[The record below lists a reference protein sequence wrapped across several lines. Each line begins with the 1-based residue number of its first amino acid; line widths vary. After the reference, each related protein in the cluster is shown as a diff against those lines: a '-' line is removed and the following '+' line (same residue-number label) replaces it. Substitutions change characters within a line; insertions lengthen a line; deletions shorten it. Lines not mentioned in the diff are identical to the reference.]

1 MFMIPWTKKHQPEN
15 ASNVKGHDKALLELK
30 NFILNF
36 KNQKKKALII
46 YGQSGIGKTC
56 AVYAIAA
63 DLNYEV
69 FELNASD
76 FRNKNSIESTLGPAI
91 MQKSLFSDN
100 KIILID
106 EIDGL
111 SGKQDRGG
119 VSALAKLVDKSIFPV
134 FMTATNPYD
143 KKLNAIRN
151 KADLVNFHTLNYLSV
166 FSVLKNICTKE
177 KIKFNDEALK
187 SLARHA
193 AGDLRSAI
201 NDLQTLTHE
210 NKELNEDDL
219 NELSERNRT
228 ENMLSALMKVFKTT
242 DINIAISAFDNV
254 EEDTDKRFLWIDQNL
269 PVEYQKPE
277 DLARAYDYLS
287 KADVFK
293 GRIRRWQ
300 HWRFLVYINAL
311 ISAGVAVA
319 KDEKYKG
326 FTSYKPTTRIL
337 KLWRANMKYQKRK
350 SIALKIAEKTHTS
363 SRKALQ
369 DTLPYLGVIFKKNK
383 KLAGQIAQQF
393 DLDKDEV
400 EWLKK

>member
-1 MFMIPWTKKHQPEN
+1 MIPWTKKYQPKN
-15 ASNVKGHDKALLELK
+15 ASELQGHDKALLELK

-36 KNQKKKALII
+36 KNQKKKVALI
-46 YGQSGIGKTC
+46 YGSSGVGKTC
-56 AVYAIAA
+56 SVYALAD

-76 FRNKNSIESTLGPAI
+76 FRNKNMIESRLGSAI
-91 MQKSLFSDN
+91 MQRSLFSKN
-100 KIILID
+100 KIILVD

-111 SGKQDRGG
+111 SGKNDRGG
-119 VSALAKLVDKSIFPV
+119 VSALAKLLDKSIFPII
-134 FMTATNPYD
+134 MTATNPYD
-143 KKLNAIRN
+143 KKLNALRK
-151 KADLVNFHTLNYLSV
+151 KANLIQFHNLNYLSV

-177 KIKFNDEALK
+177 KIKFDEDALK

-193 AGDLRSAI
+193 GGDVRSAI

-210 NKELNEDDL
+210 TRELKNEDL
-219 NELSERNRT
+219 NELSDRNKK

-242 DINIAISAFDNV
+242 DINIAIRAFENV
-254 EEDTDKRFLWIDQNL
+254 EEDIGKQFLWIDQNL
-269 PVEYQKPE
+269 PEEYQKPE
-277 DLARAYDYLS
+277 DLARAYDCLS

-300 HWRFLVYINAL
+300 HWRFLVYVNAL

-319 KDEKYKG
+319 KDEKYRG

-350 SIALKIAEKTHTS
+350 SIASKIAEKTHTS
-363 SRKALQ
+363 SKRALQ
-369 DTLPYLGVIFKKNK
+369 DTLPYLSLIFKKNK
-383 KLAGQIAQQF
+383 ELSGKLAQDFEF
-393 DLDKDEV
+393 DNDEI
-400 EWLKK
+400 EWLKKG

>member
-1 MFMIPWTKKHQPEN
+1 MIPWTKKYQPKD
-15 ASNVKGHDKALLELK
+15 ASEVKGHEKALLEIK

-36 KNQKKKALII
+36 KNQKKKAAII
-46 YGQSGIGKTC
+46 YGQSGVGKTC
-56 AVYAIAA
+56 SVYALAA
-63 DLNYEV
+63 DLNYET

-76 FRNKNSIESTLGPAI
+76 FRNKNMIESRLGSAI
-91 MQKSLFSDN
+91 MQRSLFSNN

-111 SGKQDRGG
+111 SGKNDRGG
-119 VSALAKLVDKSIFPV
+119 VSALARLVDKSIFPIV
-134 FMTATNPYD
+134 MTATNPYN
-143 KKLNAIRN
+143 KKLNAIRK
-151 KADLVNFHTLNYLSV
+151 KANLIQFHNLNYLSV
-166 FSVLKNICTKE
+166 FSVLKNICNKE
-177 KIKFNDEALK
+177 KIKFNEDALK

-193 AGDLRSAI
+193 GGDLRSAI

-210 NKELNEDDL
+210 TKELKNEDL
-219 NELSERNRT
+219 KELSDRNRT

-242 DINIAISAFDNV
+242 DINIAIRAFENV
-254 EEDTDKRFLWIDQNL
+254 EEDIGKQFLWIDQNL
-269 PVEYQKPE
+269 PIEYQKPE
-277 DLARAYDYLS
+277 DLARAYNYLS

-300 HWRFLVYINAL
+300 HWRFLVYVNAL

-350 SIALKIAEKTHTS
+350 SIASKIAEKTHTS
-363 SRKALQ
+363 SKRALQ
-369 DTLPYLGVIFKKNK
+369 DTLPYLSLIFKKNK
-383 KLAGQIAQQF
+383 ELSSKLVQEF
-393 DLDKDEV
+393 EFDKDEI
-400 EWLKK
+400 EWLRK

>member
-1 MFMIPWTKKHQPEN
+1 MTPWTKKHQPKNTSE
-15 ASNVKGHDKALLELK
+15 VQGHDKALLELK

-36 KNQKKKALII
+36 KNQKKKAALV
-46 YGQSGIGKTC
+46 YGSSGVGKTC
-56 AVYAIAA
+56 SVYALAN

-76 FRNKNSIESTLGPAI
+76 FRNKNGIESTVGPAI
-91 MQKSLFSDN
+91 MQRSLFSNN

-111 SGKQDRGG
+111 SGKNDRGG
-119 VSALAKLVDKSIFPV
+119 VSALAKLIDRSIFPII
-134 FMTATNPYD
+134 MTAINPYGQ
-143 KKLNAIRN
+143 KLNALRK
-151 KADLVNFHTLNYLSV
+151 KAELIQFHTLNYLSV

-177 KIKFNDEALK
+177 KIKFNEESLK
-187 SLARHA
+187 SLARHN

-210 NKELNEDDL
+210 NKELKEDDL
-219 NELSERNRT
+219 KELSDRNRT

-242 DINIAISAFDNV
+242 DINIAIRAFENV
-254 EEDTDKRFLWIDQNL
+254 EEDIGKQFLWIDQNL
-269 PVEYQKPE
+269 PEEYQKPE

-300 HWRFLVYINAL
+300 HWRFLVYVNAM

-350 SIALKIAEKTHTS
+350 SIASKIAEKTHTS
-363 SRKALQ
+363 SKRALQ
-369 DTLPYLGVIFKKNK
+369 DTLPYLSLIFKKNK
-383 KLAGQIAQQF
+383 ELSGKLAKEFG
-393 DLDKDEV
+393 LDNDEV
-400 EWLKK
+400 EWLRK

>member
-1 MFMIPWTKKHQPEN
+1 MIPWTRKYRPEN
-15 ASNVKGHDKALLELK
+15 TNEVQGHDKALAELK
-30 NFILNF
+30 DFILNF
-36 KNQKKKALII
+36 KNQKKKAALI
-46 YGQSGIGKTC
+46 YGSSGVGKTC
-56 AVYAIAA
+56 SAYAIAN

-76 FRNKNSIESTLGPAI
+76 FRNKNMIESRLGSAM
-91 MQKSLFSDN
+91 MQRSLFSGN

-119 VSALAKLVDKSIFPV
+119 VSALAKLIDKSMFPV
-134 FMTATNPYD
+134 IMTATNPYD
-143 KKLNAIRN
+143 GKLNALRK
-151 KADLVNFHTLNYLSV
+151 KANLIQFYNLNYLSV

-177 KIKFNDEALK
+177 KIKFNEVALK
-187 SLARHA
+187 SLARHN

-210 NKELNEDDL
+210 NKELKEDDL
-219 NELSERNRT
+219 KELSDRNRT
-228 ENMLSALMKVFKTT
+228 ESMLSALMKVFKTT
-242 DINIAISAFDNV
+242 DIDIAIKAFENV
-254 EEDTDKRFLWIDQNL
+254 EEDIDKQFLWIDQNL
-269 PVEYQKPE
+269 PEEYQKPE

-300 HWRFLVYINAL
+300 YWRFLVYVNAM

-319 KDEKYKG
+319 KDEKYRG

-350 SIALKIAEKTHTS
+350 SIASKIAEKTHTS
-363 SRKALQ
+363 SKRALQ
-369 DTLPYLGVIFKKNK
+369 DTLPYLSLIFKKNK
-383 KLAGQIAQQF
+383 ELSGKLAKEF
-393 DLDKDEV
+393 ELDKDEV
-400 EWLKK
+400 EWLKKG

>member
-1 MFMIPWTKKHQPEN
+1 MIPWTKKYQPKN
-15 ASNVKGHDKALLELK
+15 ASEVKGHDKALLELK

-36 KNQKKKALII
+36 KNQKKKAALI
-46 YGQSGIGKTC
+46 YGSSGVGKTC
-56 AVYAIAA
+56 SVYALAS

-76 FRNKNSIESTLGPAI
+76 FRNKNMIESRLGSAI
-91 MQKSLFSDN
+91 MQRSLFSNN
-100 KIILID
+100 KIILVD

-111 SGKQDRGG
+111 SGRNDRGG
-119 VSALAKLVDKSIFPV
+119 VSALARLVDKSIFPIV
-134 FMTATNPYD
+134 MTATNPYD
-143 KKLNAIRN
+143 KKLNAIRK
-151 KADLVNFHTLNYLSV
+151 KANLIQFDNLNYLSV

-177 KIKFNDEALK
+177 KIKSDEDALK

-193 AGDLRSAI
+193 GGDARSAI

-210 NKELNEDDL
+210 KKELKNGDL
-219 NELSERNRT
+219 NELSDRNRK

-242 DINIAISAFDNV
+242 DINIAIRAFENV
-254 EEDTDKRFLWIDQNL
+254 EEDIGKQFLWIDQNL
-269 PVEYQKPE
+269 PVEYQNPE

-300 HWRFLVYINAL
+300 HWRFLVYVNAL

-350 SIALKIAEKTHTS
+350 SIASKIAEKTHTS
-363 SRKALQ
+363 SKKALQ
-369 DTLPYLGVIFKKNK
+369 DTLPYLSVIFKKNK
-383 KLAGQIAQQF
+383 ELSGRLARQF
-393 DLDKDEV
+393 ELDKDEV
-400 EWLKK
+400 EWLKKG

>member
-1 MFMIPWTKKHQPEN
+1 MIPWTKKYQPEN
-15 ASNVKGHDKALLELK
+15 ASEVKGHDKALLELK

-36 KNQKKKALII
+36 KNQKEKAAII
-46 YGQSGIGKTC
+46 YGQSGVGKTC
-56 AVYAIAA
+56 SVYALAS

-76 FRNKNSIESTLGPAI
+76 FRNKNMIESRLGSAI
-91 MQKSLFSDN
+91 MQRSLFSNN
-100 KIILID
+100 KIILVD

-111 SGKQDRGG
+111 AGKQDRGG
-119 VSALAKLVDKSIFPV
+119 VSTLTKLIDKSIFPII
-134 FMTATNPYD
+134 MTATNPYD
-143 KKLNAIRN
+143 KKLNALRK
-151 KADLVNFHTLNYLSV
+151 KANLIHFHTLNYLSV

-177 KIKFNDEALK
+177 KIKLNEDALK
-187 SLARHA
+187 SLARHVG
-193 AGDLRSAI
+193 GDVRSAI

-210 NKELNEDDL
+210 KKELKNEDL
-219 NELSERNRT
+219 NELSDRNRT

-242 DINIAISAFDNV
+242 DINIAIRAFENV
-254 EEDTDKRFLWIDQNL
+254 EEDIGKQFLWIDQNL
-269 PVEYQKPE
+269 PLEYQKPE

-300 HWRFLVYINAL
+300 YWRFLVYVNAL

-326 FTSYKPTTRIL
+326 FASYKPTTRIL

-350 SIALKIAEKTHTS
+350 SIASKIADKTHTS
-363 SRKALQ
+363 SKKALQ
-369 DTLPYLGVIFKKNK
+369 DTLPYLSIIFRKNK
-383 KLAGQIAQQF
+383 KLAGQLAQEF
-393 DLDKDEV
+393 ELDKDEV
-400 EWLKK
+400 EWLRK

>member
-1 MFMIPWTKKHQPEN
+1 MTLWTKKYQPKN
-15 ASNVKGHDKALLELK
+15 ASEVKGHDKALLELK

-36 KNQKKKALII
+36 KNQKKKAAII
-46 YGQSGIGKTC
+46 YGPSGVGKTC
-56 AVYAIAA
+56 SAYAIAN

-76 FRNKNSIESTLGPAI
+76 FRNKSNIELTLGPAI
-91 MQKSLFSDN
+91 MQRSLFSNN

-111 SGKQDRGG
+111 SGKNDRGG
-119 VSALAKLVDKSIFPV
+119 VSALAKLIDRSIFPV
-134 FMTATNPYD
+134 IMTATNPYGQ
-143 KKLNAIRN
+143 KLNALR
-151 KADLVNFHTLNYLSV
+151 KKSELVHFHTLNYLSV

-177 KIKFNDEALK
+177 KIKFDEEALK
-187 SLARHA
+187 SLARHN

-210 NKELNEDDL
+210 NKELKEDDL
-219 NELSERNRT
+219 NELSDRNRT
-228 ENMLSALMKVFKTT
+228 ENMISALMKVFKTT
-242 DINIAISAFDNV
+242 DINIAIRAFENV
-254 EEDTDKRFLWIDQNL
+254 EEDIGKQFLWIDQNL
-269 PVEYQKPE
+269 PEEYQKPE
-277 DLARAYDYLS
+277 DLARAYDCLS
-287 KADVFK
+287 RADVFK

-300 HWRFLVYINAL
+300 HWRFLVYVNAL

-350 SIALKIAEKTHTS
+350 SIASKIAEKTHTS
-363 SRKALQ
+363 SKRALQ
-369 DTLPYLGVIFKKNK
+369 DTLPYLSLIFKKNK
-383 KLAGQIAQQF
+383 ELSGKLAKEF
-393 DLDKDEV
+393 ELDKDEV
-400 EWLKK
+400 EWLKNKI

>member
-1 MFMIPWTKKHQPEN
+1 MTPWTKKYQPKN
-15 ASNVKGHDKALLELK
+15 ASEIKGHDKALLELK

-36 KNQKKKALII
+36 KNQKKKAAII
-46 YGQSGIGKTC
+46 YGQSGLGKTC
-56 AVYAIAA
+56 SVYALAN

-76 FRNKNSIESTLGPAI
+76 FRNKNMIESRLGSAI
-91 MQKSLFSDN
+91 MQRSLFSNN
-100 KIILID
+100 KIILVD

-111 SGKQDRGG
+111 AGKQDRGG
-119 VSALAKLVDKSIFPV
+119 VSTLTKLIDKSIFPIV
-134 FMTATNPYD
+134 MTATNPYD
-143 KKLNAIRN
+143 KRLNALR
-151 KADLVNFHTLNYLSV
+151 KKVNLIHFHTLNYLSV
-166 FSVLKNICTKE
+166 FSVLKNICNKE
-177 KIKFNDEALK
+177 KIKFNEDTLK
-187 SLARHA
+187 SLARHVG
-193 AGDLRSAI
+193 GDVRSAI

-210 NKELNEDDL
+210 KKELKNEDLD
-219 NELSERNRT
+219 ELSDRNRI

-242 DINIAISAFDNV
+242 DINIAIRAFENV
-254 EEDTDKRFLWIDQNL
+254 EEDIDKQLLWIDQNL

-300 HWRFLVYINAL
+300 HWRFLVYVNAL

-350 SIALKIAEKTHTS
+350 SIASKIADKTHTS
-363 SRKALQ
+363 SKKALQ
-369 DTLPYLGVIFKKNK
+369 DTLPYLTVIFKKNK
-383 KLAGQIAQQF
+383 KIAGQIAQEF
-393 DLDKDEV
+393 ELDKDEV
-400 EWLKK
+400 EWMKK

>member
-1 MFMIPWTKKHQPEN
+1 MIPWTKKYQPKD
-15 ASNVKGHDKALLELK
+15 ASEVKGHDKALLEIK

-36 KNQKKKALII
+36 KNQKKKAAII
-46 YGQSGIGKTC
+46 YGQSGVGKTC
-56 AVYAIAA
+56 SVYALAA
-63 DLNYEV
+63 DLNYET

-76 FRNKNSIESTLGPAI
+76 FRNKNMIESRLGSAI
-91 MQKSLFSDN
+91 MQRSLFSKN
-100 KIILID
+100 KIILVD

-111 SGKQDRGG
+111 SGKNDRGG
-119 VSALAKLVDKSIFPV
+119 VSALARLVDKSIFPIV
-134 FMTATNPYD
+134 MTATNPYN
-143 KKLNAIRN
+143 KKLNAIRK
-151 KADLVNFHTLNYLSV
+151 KANLIQFHNLNYLSV
-166 FSVLKNICTKE
+166 FSVLKNICNKE
-177 KIKFNDEALK
+177 KIKFNEDALK

-193 AGDLRSAI
+193 GGDLRSAI

-210 NKELNEDDL
+210 TKELKNEDL
-219 NELSERNRT
+219 KELSDRNRT

-242 DINIAISAFDNV
+242 DINIAIRAFENV
-254 EEDTDKRFLWIDQNL
+254 EEDIGKRFLWIDQNL
-269 PVEYQKPE
+269 PIEYQKPE

-300 HWRFLVYINAL
+300 HWRFLVYVNAL

-350 SIALKIAEKTHTS
+350 SIASKIAEKTHTS
-363 SRKALQ
+363 SKRALQ
-369 DTLPYLGVIFKKNK
+369 DTLPYLSLIFKKNK
-383 KLAGQIAQQF
+383 ELSSKLVQEF
-393 DLDKDEV
+393 EFDKDEI
-400 EWLKK
+400 EWLRK

>member
-1 MFMIPWTKKHQPEN
+1 MTLWTKKYQPKN
-15 ASNVKGHDKALLELK
+15 ASEVKGHDKALLELK

-36 KNQKKKALII
+36 KNQKKKAAII
-46 YGQSGIGKTC
+46 YGPSGVGKTC
-56 AVYAIAA
+56 SAYAIAN

-76 FRNKNSIESTLGPAI
+76 FRNKSNIELTLGPAI
-91 MQKSLFSDN
+91 MQRSLFSNN

-111 SGKQDRGG
+111 SGKNDRGG
-119 VSALAKLVDKSIFPV
+119 VSALAKLIDRSIFPV
-134 FMTATNPYD
+134 IMTATNPYGQ
-143 KKLNAIRN
+143 KLNTLR
-151 KADLVNFHTLNYLSV
+151 KKSELVHFHTLNYLSV

-177 KIKFNDEALK
+177 KIKFDEEALK
-187 SLARHA
+187 SLARHN

-210 NKELNEDDL
+210 NKELKEDDL
-219 NELSERNRT
+219 NELSDRNRT
-228 ENMLSALMKVFKTT
+228 ENMISALMKVFKTT
-242 DINIAISAFDNV
+242 DINIAIRAFENV
-254 EEDTDKRFLWIDQNL
+254 EEDIGKQFLWIDQNL
-269 PVEYQKPE
+269 PEEYQKPE
-277 DLARAYDYLS
+277 DLARAYDCLS
-287 KADVFK
+287 RADVFK

-300 HWRFLVYINAL
+300 HWRFLVYVNAL

-350 SIALKIAEKTHTS
+350 SIASKIAEKTHTS
-363 SRKALQ
+363 SKRALQ
-369 DTLPYLGVIFKKNK
+369 DTLPYLSLIFKKNK
-383 KLAGQIAQQF
+383 ELSGKLAKEF
-393 DLDKDEV
+393 ELDKDEV
-400 EWLKK
+400 EWLKNKI

>member
-1 MFMIPWTKKHQPEN
+1 MIPWTRKYRPEN
-15 ASNVKGHDKALLELK
+15 TNEIKGHDKALLELK

-36 KNQKKKALII
+36 KKQKKKALII
-46 YGQSGIGKTC
+46 YGQSGLGKTC
-56 AVYAIAA
+56 SVYALAS

-76 FRNKNSIESTLGPAI
+76 FRNKDMIESKVGSAI
-91 MQKSLFSDN
+91 SQKSLFSKN

-119 VSALAKLVDKSIFPV
+119 VSALAKLVEKSSFPV
-134 FMTATNPYD
+134 VMTATNPYEQ
-143 KKLNAIRN
+143 KLNSLRKKSELIEF
-151 KADLVNFHTLNYLSV
+151 KTLNYLSV

-187 SLARHA
+187 SLARHS

-201 NDLQTLTHE
+201 NDLQALTHE
-210 NKELNEDDL
+210 RKELKNEDL
-219 NELSERNRT
+219 EELSDRNRT
-228 ENMLSALMKVFKTT
+228 ENMLNALMKVFKTT
-242 DINIAISAFDNV
+242 DINIAINAFENV
-254 EEDTDKRFLWIDQNL
+254 EEDIDKQFLWIDQNL
-269 PVEYQKPE
+269 PIEYQKPE
-277 DLARAYDYLS
+277 DLARAYECLS

-311 ISAGVAVA
+311 ITAGVAAA
-319 KDEKYKG
+319 KDEKYKC

-350 SIALKIAEKTHTS
+350 GIAEKIAEKTHSS
-363 SRKALQ
+363 SRRALQ
-369 DTLPYLGVIFKKNK
+369 DTLPYISFIFKSNK
-383 KLAGQIAQQF
+383 KQAEKIAISLGLNREET
-393 DLDKDEV
+393 D
-400 EWLKK
+400 WLKK

>member
-1 MFMIPWTKKHQPEN
+1 MTPWTKKYQPKN
-15 ASNVKGHDKALLELK
+15 ASEIKGHDKALLELK

-36 KNQKKKALII
+36 KNQKKKAALI
-46 YGQSGIGKTC
+46 YGSSGIGKTC
-56 AVYAIAA
+56 SVYALAD

-76 FRNKNSIESTLGPAI
+76 FRNKNMIESRLGSAI
-91 MQKSLFSDN
+91 MQRSLFSNN
-100 KIILID
+100 KIILVD

-111 SGKQDRGG
+111 AGKQDRGG
-119 VSALAKLVDKSIFPV
+119 VSTLTKLIDKSIFPII
-134 FMTATNPYD
+134 MTATNPYD
-143 KKLNAIRN
+143 KKLNALRK
-151 KADLVNFHTLNYLSV
+151 KANLIHFHTLNYLSV
-166 FSVLKNICTKE
+166 FSVLKNICNKE
-177 KIKFNDEALK
+177 KIKFNEDTLK
-187 SLARHA
+187 SLARHVG
-193 AGDLRSAI
+193 GDVRSAI

-210 NKELNEDDL
+210 KKELKNEDL
-219 NELSERNRT
+219 NELSDRNRT

-242 DINIAISAFDNV
+242 DIDIAIRAFENV
-254 EEDTDKRFLWIDQNL
+254 EEDIDKQLLWIDQNL

-300 HWRFLVYINAL
+300 HWRFLVYVNAL

-350 SIALKIAEKTHTS
+350 SIASKIAEKTHTS
-363 SRKALQ
+363 SKRALQ
-369 DTLPYLGVIFKKNK
+369 DTLPYLTVIFKKNK
-383 KLAGQIAQQF
+383 KIAGQIAQEF
-393 DLDKDEV
+393 ELDKDEV
-400 EWLKK
+400 EWLRK

>member
-1 MFMIPWTKKHQPEN
+1 MTPWTKKYQPKN
-15 ASNVKGHDKALLELK
+15 ASEIKGHDKALLELK

-36 KNQKKKALII
+36 KNQKKKAAII
-46 YGQSGIGKTC
+46 YGQSGLGKTC
-56 AVYAIAA
+56 SVYALAN

-76 FRNKNSIESTLGPAI
+76 FRNKNMIESRLGSAI
-91 MQKSLFSDN
+91 MQRSLFSNN
-100 KIILID
+100 KIILVD

-111 SGKQDRGG
+111 AGKQDRGG
-119 VSALAKLVDKSIFPV
+119 VSTLTKLIDKSIFPIV
-134 FMTATNPYD
+134 MTATNPYD
-143 KKLNAIRN
+143 KRLNALR
-151 KADLVNFHTLNYLSV
+151 KKVNLIHFHTLNYLSV
-166 FSVLKNICTKE
+166 FSVLKNICNKE
-177 KIKFNDEALK
+177 KIKFNEDTLK
-187 SLARHA
+187 SLARHVG
-193 AGDLRSAI
+193 GDVRSAI

-210 NKELNEDDL
+210 KKELKNEDLD
-219 NELSERNRT
+219 ELSDRNRI

-242 DINIAISAFDNV
+242 DINIAIRAFENV
-254 EEDTDKRFLWIDQNL
+254 EEDIDKQLLWIDQNL

-300 HWRFLVYINAL
+300 HWRFLVYVNAL

-350 SIALKIAEKTHTS
+350 SIASKIAEKTHTS
-363 SRKALQ
+363 SKRALQ
-369 DTLPYLGVIFKKNK
+369 DTLPYLTVIFKKNK
-383 KLAGQIAQQF
+383 KIADQIAQEF
-393 DLDKDEV
+393 ELDKDEV
-400 EWLKK
+400 EWMKK

>member
-1 MFMIPWTKKHQPEN
+1 MTPWTKKYQPEN
-15 ASNVKGHDKALLELK
+15 ASEIKGHDKALLELK

-36 KNQKKKALII
+36 KNQKKKAALI
-46 YGQSGIGKTC
+46 YGSSGIGKTC
-56 AVYAIAA
+56 SVYALAD

-76 FRNKNSIESTLGPAI
+76 FRNKNMIESRLGSAI
-91 MQKSLFSDN
+91 MQRSLFSNN
-100 KIILID
+100 KIILVD

-111 SGKQDRGG
+111 AGKQDRGG
-119 VSALAKLVDKSIFPV
+119 VSTLTKLIDKSIFPIV
-134 FMTATNPYD
+134 MTATNPYD
-143 KKLNAIRN
+143 KRLNALR
-151 KADLVNFHTLNYLSV
+151 KKVNLIHFHTLNYLSV
-166 FSVLKNICTKE
+166 FSVLKNICNKE
-177 KIKFNDEALK
+177 KIKFNEDTLK
-187 SLARHA
+187 SLARHVG
-193 AGDLRSAI
+193 GDVRSAI

-210 NKELNEDDL
+210 KKELKNEDLD
-219 NELSERNRT
+219 ELSDRNRI

-242 DINIAISAFDNV
+242 DINIAIRAFENV
-254 EEDTDKRFLWIDQNL
+254 EEDIDKQLLWIDQNL

-300 HWRFLVYINAL
+300 HWRFLVYVNAL

-350 SIALKIAEKTHTS
+350 SIASKIADKTHTS
-363 SRKALQ
+363 SKKALQ
-369 DTLPYLGVIFKKNK
+369 DTLPYLTVIFKKNK
-383 KLAGQIAQQF
+383 KIAGQIAQEF
-393 DLDKDEV
+393 ELDKDEV

>member
-1 MFMIPWTKKHQPEN
+1 MIPWTKKYQPKN
-15 ASNVKGHDKALLELK
+15 ASELQGHDKALLELK

-36 KNQKKKALII
+36 KNQKKKVALI
-46 YGQSGIGKTC
+46 YGSSGVGKTC
-56 AVYAIAA
+56 SVYALAD

-76 FRNKNSIESTLGPAI
+76 FRNKNMIESRLGSAI
-91 MQKSLFSDN
+91 MQRSLFSKN
-100 KIILID
+100 KIILVD

-111 SGKQDRGG
+111 SGKNDRGG
-119 VSALAKLVDKSIFPV
+119 VSALAKLLDKSIFPII
-134 FMTATNPYD
+134 MTATNPYD
-143 KKLNAIRN
+143 KKLNALRK
-151 KADLVNFHTLNYLSV
+151 KANLIQFHNLNYLSV

-177 KIKFNDEALK
+177 KIKFDEDALK

-193 AGDLRSAI
+193 GGDVRSAI

-210 NKELNEDDL
+210 TRELKNEDL
-219 NELSERNRT
+219 NELSDRNKK

-242 DINIAISAFDNV
+242 DINIAIRAFENV
-254 EEDTDKRFLWIDQNL
+254 EEDIGKQFLWIDQNL
-269 PVEYQKPE
+269 PEEYQKPE
-277 DLARAYDYLS
+277 DLARAYDCLS

-300 HWRFLVYINAL
+300 HWRFLVYVNAL

-319 KDEKYKG
+319 KDEKYRG

-350 SIALKIAEKTHTS
+350 SIASKIAEKTHTS
-363 SRKALQ
+363 SKRALQ
-369 DTLPYLGVIFKKNK
+369 DTLPYLSLIFKKNK
-383 KLAGQIAQQF
+383 ELSGKLAQDF
-393 DLDKDEV
+393 EFDKDEV
-400 EWLKK
+400 EWLKKG

>member
-1 MFMIPWTKKHQPEN
+1 MTPWTRKYQPEN
-15 ASNVKGHDKALLELK
+15 VSDVKGHDKALLELK

-36 KNQKKKALII
+36 KNQKKRASII
-46 YGQSGIGKTC
+46 YGSSGLGKTC
-56 AVYAIAA
+56 SVYALAS

-76 FRNKNSIESTLGPAI
+76 FRNKNMIESRLGSAM
-91 MQKSLFSDN
+91 MQKSLFSNN

-111 SGKQDRGG
+111 SGKKDRGG

-134 FMTATNPYD
+134 VMTATNPWNQ
-143 KKLNAIRN
+143 KFSHLRQKSNLIH
-151 KADLVNFHTLNYLSV
+151 FHNLSYLSV

-177 KIKFNDEALK
+177 KIKFNDDALK

-210 NKELNEDDL
+210 KKELKEDDL
-219 NELSERNRT
+219 KELSDRNRT

-242 DINIAISAFDNV
+242 DIDIAIRAFENV
-254 EEDTDKRFLWIDQNL
+254 EEDIGKQFLWIDQNL
-269 PVEYQKPE
+269 PLEYQKPK
-277 DLARAYDYLS
+277 DLARAYDCLS
-287 KADVFK
+287 RADVFN

-300 HWRFLVYINAL
+300 HWRFLVYVNAL

-326 FTSYKPTTRIL
+326 FTSYKP
-337 KLWRANMKYQKRK
+337 ANMKYQKRK
-350 SIALKIAEKTHTS
+350 SIASKIAGKTHTS
-363 SRKALQ
+363 SRRALQ
-369 DTLPYLGVIFKKNK
+369 DTLPYLTVIFKKNK
-383 KLAGQIAQQF
+383 KIAGQIAQEF
-393 DLDKDEV
+393 ELDKDEV

>member
-1 MFMIPWTKKHQPEN
+1 MTLWTKKYQPKN
-15 ASNVKGHDKALLELK
+15 ASEVKGHDKALLELK

-36 KNQKKKALII
+36 KNQKKKAAII
-46 YGQSGIGKTC
+46 YGPSGVGKTC
-56 AVYAIAA
+56 SAYAIAN

-76 FRNKNSIESTLGPAI
+76 FRNKSNIELTLGPAI
-91 MQKSLFSDN
+91 MQRSLFSNN

-111 SGKQDRGG
+111 SGKNDRGG
-119 VSALAKLVDKSIFPV
+119 VSALAKLIDRSIFPV
-134 FMTATNPYD
+134 IMTATNPYGQ
-143 KKLNAIRN
+143 KLNTLR
-151 KADLVNFHTLNYLSV
+151 KKSELVHFHTLNYLSV

-177 KIKFNDEALK
+177 KIKFDEEALK
-187 SLARHA
+187 SLARHN

-210 NKELNEDDL
+210 NKELKEDDL
-219 NELSERNRT
+219 NELSDRNRT
-228 ENMLSALMKVFKTT
+228 ENMISALMKVFKTT
-242 DINIAISAFDNV
+242 DINIAIRAFENV
-254 EEDTDKRFLWIDQNL
+254 EEDIGKQFLWIDQNL
-269 PVEYQKPE
+269 PEEYQKPE
-277 DLARAYDYLS
+277 DLARAYDCLS
-287 KADVFK
+287 RADVFK

-300 HWRFLVYINAL
+300 HWRFLVYVNAL

-350 SIALKIAEKTHTS
+350 SIASKIAEKTHTS
-363 SRKALQ
+363 SKRALQ
-369 DTLPYLGVIFKKNK
+369 DTLPYLSVIFRENK
-383 KLAGQIAQQF
+383 KLAGQIAQEF
-393 DLDKDEV
+393 NLDKDEV
-400 EWLKK
+400 EWLGRNN

>member
-1 MFMIPWTKKHQPEN
+1 MTPWTKKYQPKN
-15 ASNVKGHDKALLELK
+15 ASEIKGHDKALLELK

-36 KNQKKKALII
+36 KNQKEKAAII
-46 YGQSGIGKTC
+46 YGQSGVGKTC
-56 AVYAIAA
+56 SVYALAS

-76 FRNKNSIESTLGPAI
+76 FRNKNMIESRLGSAI
-91 MQKSLFSDN
+91 MQRSLFSNN
-100 KIILID
+100 KIILVD

-111 SGKQDRGG
+111 AGKQDRGG
-119 VSALAKLVDKSIFPV
+119 VSTLTKLIDKSIFPIV
-134 FMTATNPYD
+134 MTATNPYD
-143 KKLNAIRN
+143 KRLNALRK
-151 KADLVNFHTLNYLSV
+151 KANLIHFHTLNYLSV
-166 FSVLKNICTKE
+166 FSVLKKICTKE
-177 KIKFNDEALK
+177 KIKFDEDALK
-187 SLARHA
+187 SLARHN

-210 NKELNEDDL
+210 TKELKNEDL
-219 NELSERNRT
+219 NELSDRNRT

-242 DINIAISAFDNV
+242 DINIAIRAFENV
-254 EEDTDKRFLWIDQNL
+254 EEDIGKQFLWIDQNL
-269 PVEYQKPE
+269 PEEYQKPE

-300 HWRFLVYINAL
+300 YWRFLVYVNAL
-311 ISAGVAVA
+311 ISAGVALA

-350 SIALKIAEKTHTS
+350 SIASKIADKTHTS
-363 SRKALQ
+363 SKKALQ
-369 DTLPYLGVIFKKNK
+369 DTLPYLSIIFRKNK
-383 KLAGQIAQQF
+383 KLAGQLAQEF
-393 DLDKDEV
+393 ELDKDEV

>member
-1 MFMIPWTKKHQPEN
+1 MTPWTKKYQPETTN
-15 ASNVKGHDKALLELK
+15 EVQGHDKALLELK

-36 KNQKKKALII
+36 KNQKKKASII
-46 YGQSGIGKTC
+46 YGSSGVGKTC
-56 AVYAIAA
+56 SVYALAS

-76 FRNKNSIESTLGPAI
+76 FRNKNMIESRLGSAI
-91 MQKSLFSDN
+91 MQRSLFSSN

-111 SGKQDRGG
+111 SGKKDRGG
-119 VSALAKLVDKSIFPV
+119 VSALAKLLDKSIFPV
-134 FMTATNPYD
+134 IMTATNPYD
-143 KKLNAIRN
+143 RKLNALRK
-151 KADLVNFHTLNYLSV
+151 KANLIQFHNLNYLSV
-166 FSVLKNICTKE
+166 FSVLKNICNKE
-177 KIKFNDEALK
+177 KIKFNEIALK

-201 NDLQTLTHE
+201 NDMQTLTHE
-210 NKELNEDDL
+210 NKELKEDNL
-219 NELSERNRT
+219 KELSDRNRT

-242 DINIAISAFDNV
+242 DINIAIKAFENV
-254 EEDTDKRFLWIDQNL
+254 EENIDKQFLWIDQNL

-277 DLARAYDYLS
+277 DLARAYDCLS

-300 HWRFLVYINAL
+300 YWRFLVYVNAL

-319 KDEKYKG
+319 KDEKYRG

-350 SIALKIAEKTHTS
+350 SIASKIAEKTHTS
-363 SRKALQ
+363 SKRALQ
-369 DTLPYLGVIFKKNK
+369 DTLPYLSVIFKKNK
-383 KLAGQIAQQF
+383 NLSDKLAQEF
-393 DLDKDEV
+393 DLDKDEI
-400 EWLKK
+400 EWLKKG

>member
-1 MFMIPWTKKHQPEN
+1 MTPWTKKYQPKN
-15 ASNVKGHDKALLELK
+15 ASEIKGHDKALLELK

-36 KNQKKKALII
+36 KNQKKKAALI
-46 YGQSGIGKTC
+46 YGSSGLGKTC
-56 AVYAIAA
+56 SVYALAN

-76 FRNKNSIESTLGPAI
+76 FRNKNMIESRLGSAI
-91 MQKSLFSDN
+91 MQRSLFSNN
-100 KIILID
+100 KIILVD

-111 SGKQDRGG
+111 AGKQDRGG
-119 VSALAKLVDKSIFPV
+119 VSTLTKLIDKSIFPIV
-134 FMTATNPYD
+134 MTATNPYD
-143 KKLNAIRN
+143 KRLNALR
-151 KADLVNFHTLNYLSV
+151 KKVNLIHFHTLNYLSV
-166 FSVLKNICTKE
+166 FSVLKNICNKE
-177 KIKFNDEALK
+177 KIKFNEDTLK
-187 SLARHA
+187 SLARHVG
-193 AGDLRSAI
+193 GDVRSAI

-210 NKELNEDDL
+210 KKELKNEDLD
-219 NELSERNRT
+219 ELSDRNRI

-242 DINIAISAFDNV
+242 DINIAIRAFENV
-254 EEDTDKRFLWIDQNL
+254 EEDIDKQLLWIDQNL

-300 HWRFLVYINAL
+300 HWRFLVYVNAL

-350 SIALKIAEKTHTS
+350 SIASKIAEKTHTS
-363 SRKALQ
+363 SKRALQ
-369 DTLPYLGVIFKKNK
+369 DTLPYLTVIFKKNK
-383 KLAGQIAQQF
+383 KIADQIAQEF
-393 DLDKDEV
+393 ELDKDEV
-400 EWLKK
+400 EWMKK

>member
-1 MFMIPWTKKHQPEN
+1 MIPWTKKYQPKNVNE
-15 ASNVKGHDKALLELK
+15 VKGHDKAILELK

-36 KNQKKKALII
+36 KNQKKKTSII
-46 YGQSGIGKTC
+46 YGSSGVGKTC
-56 AVYAIAA
+56 SVYALAS
-63 DLNYEV
+63 DLSYEV

-76 FRNKNSIESTLGPAI
+76 FRNKNMIESRLGSAI
-91 MQKSLFSDN
+91 MQRSLFSNN
-100 KIILID
+100 KIILVD

-111 SGKQDRGG
+111 SGKNDRGG
-119 VSALAKLVDKSIFPV
+119 VSALAKLIDKSIFPII
-134 FMTATNPYD
+134 MTAANPYD
-143 KKLNAIRN
+143 KKLNAVRK
-151 KADLVNFHTLNYLSV
+151 KANLIQFHNLNYLSI

-177 KIKFNDEALK
+177 KIKSDEDALK
-187 SLARHA
+187 SLARHN

-210 NKELNEDDL
+210 TKELKNEDL
-219 NELSERNRT
+219 NELSDRNRK

-242 DINIAISAFDNV
+242 DINIAIKAFENV
-254 EEDTDKRFLWIDQNL
+254 EEDINKQFLWIDQNL

-277 DLARAYDYLS
+277 DLARAYNYLS

-300 HWRFLVYINAL
+300 HWRFLVYVNAL

-363 SRKALQ
+363 SKRALQ
-369 DTLPYLGVIFKKNK
+369 DTLPYLSLIFKKNK
-383 KLAGQIAQQF
+383 ELSGKFAQDF
-393 DLDKDEV
+393 ELDKDEV
-400 EWLKK
+400 EWLKKG

>member
-1 MFMIPWTKKHQPEN
+1 MTPWTKKYQPKNISE
-15 ASNVKGHDKALLELK
+15 VKGHDKALLELK

-36 KNQKKKALII
+36 KNQKKKAAII

-56 AVYAIAA
+56 SAYAIAN
-63 DLNYEV
+63 DLNYEA

-76 FRNKNSIESTLGPAI
+76 FRNKSSIESTLGPAM
-91 MQKSLFSDN
+91 MQRSLFSNN
-100 KIILID
+100 KIILVD

-111 SGKQDRGG
+111 SGKNDRGG
-119 VSALAKLVDKSIFPV
+119 ISALAKLIDKSIFPV
-134 FMTATNPYD
+134 IMTATNPYEQ
-143 KKLNAIRN
+143 KLNAVRKKSELIQFN
-151 KADLVNFHTLNYLSV
+151 TLNYMSV
-166 FSVLKNICTKE
+166 FSVLKSICAEE
-177 KIKFNDEALK
+177 KIKFDEDALK

-210 NKELNEDDL
+210 KKELKNEDL
-219 NELSERNRT
+219 NELSDRNRT

-242 DINIAISAFDNV
+242 DINIAIRAFENV
-254 EEDTDKRFLWIDQNL
+254 EEDISKQFLWIDQNL
-269 PVEYQKPE
+269 PDEYQKPE
-277 DLARAYDYLS
+277 DLARAYEYLS

-300 HWRFLVYINAL
+300 HWRFLIYVNAL

-337 KLWRANMKYQKRK
+337 KLWKAKMKYQKRK
-350 SIALKIAEKTHTS
+350 SIASKIAEKTHTS
-363 SRKALQ
+363 SRRALQ
-369 DTLPYLGVIFKKNK
+369 DTLPYLSVIFKKNK
-383 KLAGQIAQQF
+383 KIADQIAQEF
-393 DLDKDEV
+393 NLDNEEVDWLRKD
-400 EWLKK
+400 

>member
-1 MFMIPWTKKHQPEN
+1 MTTWTKKHQPEN
-15 ASNVKGHDKALLELK
+15 ASEVRGHDKALAELK
-30 NFILNF
+30 SFILNF
-36 KNQKKKALII
+36 KNQKKKAALI
-46 YGQSGIGKTC
+46 YGSSGVGKTC
-56 AVYAIAA
+56 SVYALAS

-76 FRNKNSIESTLGPAI
+76 FRNKNGIESTLGPAI
-91 MQKSLFSDN
+91 MQRSLFSNN

-111 SGKQDRGG
+111 SGKNDRGG
-119 VSALAKLVDKSIFPV
+119 VSALAKLIDRSIFPII
-134 FMTATNPYD
+134 MTATNPYGQ
-143 KKLNAIRN
+143 KLNAIR
-151 KADLVNFHTLNYLSV
+151 KKSELIHFHTLNYLSV

-177 KIKFNDEALK
+177 KIKFDEEALK
-187 SLARHA
+187 SLARHN

-210 NKELNEDDL
+210 NKELKNEDL
-219 NELSERNRT
+219 NELSDRNRT

-242 DINIAISAFDNV
+242 DINIAIRAFENV
-254 EEDTDKRFLWIDQNL
+254 EEDIGKQFLWIDQNL
-269 PVEYQKPE
+269 PEEYQKPE
-277 DLARAYDYLS
+277 DLARAYDCLS
-287 KADVFK
+287 RADVFK

-300 HWRFLVYINAL
+300 HWRFLVYVNAL

-350 SIALKIAEKTHTS
+350 NIASKIAEKTHTS
-363 SRKALQ
+363 SKRALQ
-369 DTLPYLGVIFKKNK
+369 DTLPYLSLIFKKNK
-383 KLAGQIAQQF
+383 ELSGRLAQEF
-393 DLDKDEV
+393 ELDKDEI
-400 EWLKK
+400 EWLSKK